1 MPLLGLAVRGLSA
14 LNSAPPCSQLF
25 WLGARGLTA
34 LWVNRRVRCRR
45 DDPIY
50 FLSFYFRK
58 FYESFVS
65 SRGKPLPELR
75 RILAPGSLSELGSL
89 PVEDLIRVV
98 H

>member
-50 FLSFYFRK
+50 FF
-58 FYESFVS
+58 
-65 SRGKPLPELR
+65 
-75 RILAPGSLSELGSL
+75 
-89 PVEDLIRVV
+89 
-98 H
+98 